1 MEKNRLEKFIQKLLD
16 EKRMVRIGKGV
27 SERLEASSLL
37 HALDG
42 KPVYFPKV
50 GESGFVVVGNL
61 FSDRGIIAEYLGC
74 SPQGLMQK
82 LAHAIE
88 NPTKP
93 MEVKDAPFMQNE
105 ISPVDLDALPLL
117 FHYPKDGGKYL
128 SSAIVVAQDEKYG
141 RNCSFHRMMQIGKDT
156 LVARILQRHLD
167 EFVKRAGGKKEIAIC
182 IGLPPHILL
191 AAATSVEIGKD
202 ELGIAN
208 SLMPLETARLENGI
222 SVPAE
227 SQIVMLGEI
236 TQEFAD
242 EGKFV
247 DLTETY
253 DVVRKQRVV
262 KVRKIYYKN
271 GAFYH
276 ALLPGCLEH
285 KLLMGMPREPT
296 IMREVS
302 KACECV
308 GVNVT
313 PGGCSWL
320 HAVVAIKKKSEG
332 DGKKAIEAAFWG
344 HKSLKLAIVVDE
356 DVDIYDAAAVEWA
369 IATRFQAKNGLVV
382 KENENGSS
390 LDPSADPNTRE
401 TSKMGIDATKP
412 LVANGKDFTRAQMP
426 KVDIGKYL

>member
-167 EFVKRAGGKKEIAIC
+167 EFVKRA
-182 IGLPPHILL
+182 
-191 AAATSVEIGKD
+191 
-202 ELGIAN
+202 
-208 SLMPLETARLENGI
+208 ENGI

>member
-1 MEKNRLEKFIQKLLD
+1 MRQTLEGFVQKLQKEKRIAGIKKPVSEKF
-16 EKRMVRIGKGV
+16 
-27 SERLEASSLL
+27 EASSLL

-50 GESGFVVVGNL
+50 GESEFPVIGNL
-61 FSDRGIIAEYLGC
+61 FSDRLLIAEYLGC
-74 SPQGLMQK
+74 AQEELVGKLMRAIDNPSPPK
-82 LAHAIE
+82 
-88 NPTKP
+88 
-93 MEVKDAPFMQNE
+93 EVKDAPFLKNE
-105 ISPVDLDALPLL
+105 ITPVNLDALPLL

-128 SSAIVVAQDEKYG
+128 SSAVVVAQDKEYG
-141 RNCSFHRMMQIGKDT
+141 RNCSFHRMMQIGKDR

-167 EFVKRAGGKKEIAIC
+167 EFAKRAGANLEVAIC

-202 ELGIAN
+202 ELQIAN
-208 SLMPLETARLENGI
+208 SLMPLETIKLENGI

-227 SQIVMLGEI
+227 SQIVMIAEI
-236 TQEFAD
+236 TTELVD

-253 DVVRKQRVV
+253 DIVRKQRAV
-262 KVRKIYYKN
+262 KIKKIYYKSA
-271 GAFYH
+271 AFYH
-276 ALLPGCLEH
+276 ALLPGALEH

-302 KACECV
+302 KVCECT

-320 HAVVAIKKKSEG
+320 HAVVGIRKKNED
-332 DGKKAIEAAFWG
+332 DGKKAIEAAFLG
-344 HKSLKLAIVVDE
+344 HHSLKLAIVVDE
-356 DVDIYDAAAVEWA
+356 DIDIYNPAQVEWA
-369 IATRFQAKNGLVV
+369 LATRFQAKSNLVV
-382 KENENGSS
+382 REKEKGSS

-401 TSKMGIDATKP
+401 TSKMGMDATKP
-412 LVANGKDFTRAQMP
+412 LVAKGKDFTRAEMP
-426 KVDIGKYL
+426 KVKIEDYV